1 LQSALQQVFL
11 DAPRDV
17 PEGDT
22 LLLLGG
28 GMSGLGVWLRYQWSK
43 RRAKK

>member
-1 LQSALQQVFL
+1 MSVGNSQTA
-11 DAPRDV
+11 
-17 PEGDT
+17 
-22 LLLLGG
+22 LLLGG